1 MPVFRVFQRLG
12 EVSGDRVAACFLR
25 IHNHHT
31 IVIGCNVTKH
41 RLPFTCGH
49 CLALVLLVRANITR
63 LVYADM
69 DEFYYLS
76 RMALVKDERHYDKFD
91 RAFSTYFKGLEDLA
105 GMIASLI
112 PDEFLRR
119 EFEKSLT
126 PEELEK
132 IKSLGGLEKLIEAF
146 KREVEE
152 AARGEGDDKD
162 KEGKG
167 KRGKGE
173 EGKDRDGKKRRG
185 KRQWDKRDYKA
196 YDDNV
201 ELGTRGMK
209 IAMRRLRKLARTGAE
224 DEFDINTTISKTAK
238 NGGLLD
244 IIMRPE
250 RRNTVK
256 VLLFLDNGGS
266 MDAHVKVC
274 EELFSAAR
282 SEFKHLETY
291 YFHNFVY
298 DGVWK
303 EHNRRMNERLD
314 TFDILHKYAHD
325 YKVIFVGDA
334 TMAPYEI
341 THAGG
346 SVEHWNEEAGAIWMQ
361 RMMDTYDKVIWI
373 NPTPHD
379 TWEYSTSVALTKK
392 LVDDQMYPLTIRG
405 IEEGMNYLTK

>member
-1 MPVFRVFQRLG
+1 MLINFF
-12 EVSGDRVAACFLR
+12 
-25 IHNHHT
+25 
-31 IVIGCNVTKH
+31 
-41 RLPFTCGH
+41 
-49 CLALVLLVRANITR
+49 LALKKARIPVSITELLTLHDVLKAR
-63 LVYADM
+63 LVYADI

-91 RAFSTYFKGLEDLA
+91 RAFGTYFKGLEDMASML
-105 GMIASLI
+105 ASLI

-126 PEELEK
+126 REELDK
-132 IKSLGGLEKLIEAF
+132 INSLGGLEKLIEAF

-152 AARGEGDDKD
+152 AARGEGKEKD

-167 KRGKGE
+167 ENGRGK
-173 EGKDRDGKKRRG
+173 EGKGRKGKKRRG
-185 KRQWDKRDYKA
+185 KRTWDRRDYKA

-201 ELGTRGMK
+201 ELGTRGLK
-209 IAMRRLRKLARTGAE
+209 ISLRRLRKLARTGAE
-224 DEFDINTTISKTAK
+224 DEFDIDTTIDKTARA
-238 NGGLLD
+238 GGLLD

-250 RRNTVK
+250 RRNTIK
-256 VLLFLDNGGS
+256 VLLLLDNGGS

-291 YFHNFVY
+291 YFHNFIY

-303 EHNRRMNERLD
+303 QHNRRMNERID
-314 TFDILHKYAHD
+314 TYDILHKYSHD

-361 RMMDTYDKVIWI
+361 RMVDYFDKVIWI
-373 NPTPHD
+373 NPTPLD

-392 LVDDQMYPLTIRG
+392 MVEEQMFPLTIRG
-405 IEEGMNYLTK
+405 IENGMNYLSK

>member
-1 MPVFRVFQRLG
+1 MLINFF
-12 EVSGDRVAACFLR
+12 
-25 IHNHHT
+25 
-31 IVIGCNVTKH
+31 
-41 RLPFTCGH
+41 
-49 CLALVLLVRANITR
+49 LALKKARIPVSITELLHLLEVLKAR
-63 LVYADM
+63 LVYADI
-69 DEFYYLS
+69 DEFYFMS

-91 RAFSTYFKGLEDLA
+91 RAFGTYFKGLEDLA
-105 GMIASLI
+105 SLIAALI

-119 EFEKSLT
+119 QFEKSLT
-126 PEELEK
+126 KEELEK

-152 AARGEGDDKD
+152 AAREGKDKD

-167 KRGKGE
+167 ERGRGE
-173 EGKDRDGKKRRG
+173 GDERGKKRRG
-185 KRQWDKRDYKA
+185 TSRWNKRDYKA
-196 YDDNV
+196 YDDNI

-209 IAMRRLRKLARTGAE
+209 IALRRLRKLARTGAE
-224 DEFDINTTISKTAK
+224 DEFDINTTIDKTAK

-266 MDAHVKVC
+266 MDAHVRVC

-291 YFHNFVY
+291 YFHNFIY

-303 EHNRRMNERLD
+303 EHRRRMNERID

-325 YKVIFVGDA
+325 YKVIFVSDA

-341 THAGG
+341 THSGG

-361 RMMDTYDKVIWI
+361 RLMDTYDKVIWI

-379 TWEYSTSVALTKK
+379 TWEYSTSVALAKK

-405 IEEGMNYLTK
+405 IEDGMNFLTK

>member
-1 MPVFRVFQRLG
+1 MLINFFFTLKKARIPVSITELLHLL
-12 EVSGDRVAACFLR
+12 D
-25 IHNHHT
+25 
-31 IVIGCNVTKH
+31 
-41 RLPFTCGH
+41 
-49 CLALVLLVRANITR
+49 VLKAR
-63 LVYADM
+63 LVYADI

-91 RAFSTYFKGLEDLA
+91 RAFISYFKGLDDLSSLLN
-105 GMIASLI
+105 SLI
-112 PDEFLRR
+112 PDEYLRR

-146 KREVEE
+146 KKEVEE
-152 AARGEGDDKD
+152 AAQGEGKEKD

-167 KRGKGE
+167 QNGRGE
-173 EGKDRDGKKRRG
+173 EGDDRKGKKRRG
-185 KRQWDKRDYKA
+185 KKTWDKRDYKA

-209 IAMRRLRKLARTGAE
+209 ISLRRLRKLARQGAD
-224 DEFDINTTISKTAK
+224 DELDINNTIDKTAK
-238 NGGLLD
+238 NGGMLD

-256 VLLFLDNGGS
+256 VLLILDNGGS

-291 YFHNFVY
+291 YFHNFIY
-298 DGVWK
+298 DGLWK
-303 EHNRRMNERLD
+303 QNNRRMSERID
-314 TFDILHKYAHD
+314 TFDILHKYTHD

-361 RMMDTYDKVIWI
+361 RVLDTFAKVIWI
-373 NPTPHD
+373 NPTPQD
-379 TWEYSTSVALTKK
+379 TWEYSTSVALTQK
-392 LVDDQMYPLTIRG
+392 LVEDQMYPLTISG
-405 IEEGMNYLTK
+405 IEQGMNSLTK

>member
-1 MPVFRVFQRLG
+1 MLINFFFTLKKARIPVSITELLHLL
-12 EVSGDRVAACFLR
+12 D
-25 IHNHHT
+25 
-31 IVIGCNVTKH
+31 
-41 RLPFTCGH
+41 
-49 CLALVLLVRANITR
+49 VLKAR
-63 LVYADM
+63 LVYADI

-91 RAFSTYFKGLEDLA
+91 RAFSSYFKGLDDLSSLLN
-105 GMIASLI
+105 SLI
-112 PDEFLRR
+112 PDEYLRR

-146 KREVEE
+146 KKEVEE
-152 AARGEGDDKD
+152 AAQGEGKEKD

-167 KRGKGE
+167 ENGRGE
-173 EGKDRDGKKRRG
+173 EGDDRKGKKRRG
-185 KRQWDKRDYKA
+185 KKTWDKRDYKA

-209 IAMRRLRKLARTGAE
+209 ISLRRLRKLARQGAD
-224 DEFDINTTISKTAK
+224 DELDINNTIDKTAK
-238 NGGLLD
+238 NGGMLD

-256 VLLFLDNGGS
+256 VLLILDNGGS

-291 YFHNFVY
+291 YFHNFIY
-298 DGVWK
+298 DGLWK
-303 EHNRRMNERLD
+303 QNNRRMSERID
-314 TFDILHKYAHD
+314 TFDILHKYTHD

-361 RMMDTYDKVIWI
+361 RVLDTFAKVIWI
-373 NPTPHD
+373 NPTPQD
-379 TWEYSTSVALTKK
+379 TWEYSTSVALTQK
-392 LVDDQMYPLTIRG
+392 LVEDQMYPLTISG
-405 IEEGMNYLTK
+405 IEQGMNSLTK

>member
-1 MPVFRVFQRLG
+1 MLINFFFTLKKDRIPVSITELLHLL
-12 EVSGDRVAACFLR
+12 EVLKA
-25 IHNHHT
+25 
-31 IVIGCNVTKH
+31 
-41 RLPFTCGH
+41 
-49 CLALVLLVRANITR
+49 R
-63 LVYADM
+63 LVYADI

-91 RAFSTYFKGLEDLA
+91 RAFSAYFKGLDDLSSLL
-105 GMIASLI
+105 ASLI
-112 PDEFLRR
+112 PDEYLRR
-119 EFEKSLT
+119 EFEKSLSE
-126 PEELEK
+126 EELEK
-132 IKSLGGLEKLIEAF
+132 IEGLGGLEKLIEAF

-152 AARGEGDDKD
+152 AARGEGNEKD
-162 KEGKG
+162 KEG
-167 KRGKGE
+167 
-173 EGKDRDGKKRRG
+173 EGKNGRGDKGDDRKGKKRRG

-209 IAMRRLRKLARTGAE
+209 ISLRRLRKLARQGAE
-224 DEFDINTTISKTAK
+224 DEFDIDNTISKTAK
-238 NGGLLD
+238 NGGMLD

-256 VLLFLDNGGS
+256 VLLLLDNGGS

-291 YFHNFVY
+291 YFHNFIY
-298 DGVWK
+298 DGLWK
-303 EHNRRMNERLD
+303 EHNRRMNERID
-314 TFDILHKYAHD
+314 TFDILHKYSHD

-361 RMMDTYDKVIWI
+361 RMIDHFDKVIWI
-373 NPTPHD
+373 NPTPKD
-379 TWEYSTSVALTKK
+379 TWEYSTSVALTQK
-392 LVDDQMYPLTIRG
+392 LVEDQMYPLTIAG
-405 IEEGMNYLTK
+405 IESGMNHLSK

>member
-1 MPVFRVFQRLG
+1 MLINFF
-12 EVSGDRVAACFLR
+12 
-25 IHNHHT
+25 
-31 IVIGCNVTKH
+31 
-41 RLPFTCGH
+41 
-49 CLALVLLVRANITR
+49 LALKKARIPVSITELLHLLEVLKLR
-63 LVYADM
+63 LVYANM
-69 DEFYYLS
+69 NEFYYLS
-76 RMALVKDERHYDKFD
+76 RMSLVKDERHYDKFD
-91 RAFSTYFKGLEDLA
+91 RAFGAYFKGLEDLS
-105 GMIASLI
+105 GMMASLI

-119 EFEKSLT
+119 EFEKSLSK
-126 PEELEK
+126 EELEK

-152 AARGEGDDKD
+152 AVRESND

-167 KRGKGE
+167 RGEDGQGEGKGE
-173 EGKDRDGKKRRG
+173 KGRGGVRRT
-185 KRQWDKRDYKA
+185 WDKRDYKA

-209 IAMRRLRKLARTGAE
+209 IALRRLRKLARTGS
-224 DEFDINTTISKTAK
+224 DTEFDIDGTINKTAK
-238 NGGLLD
+238 SGGLLD

-266 MDAHVKVC
+266 MDAHVRVC

-291 YFHNFVY
+291 YFHNFIY

-303 EHNRRMNERLD
+303 EHRRRLQERIE
-314 TFDILHKYAHD
+314 TFDILNRYNHE

-361 RMMDTYDKVIWI
+361 RVMDTYERVIWI
-373 NPTPHD
+373 NPTLEE
-379 TWEYSTSVALTKK
+379 TWEYSTSVAIARK
-392 LVDDQMYPLTIRG
+392 LVDDQMFPLTVRG
-405 IEEGMNYLTK
+405 IENGMNYLTK

>member
-1 MPVFRVFQRLG
+1 MLINFF
-12 EVSGDRVAACFLR
+12 
-25 IHNHHT
+25 
-31 IVIGCNVTKH
+31 
-41 RLPFTCGH
+41 
-49 CLALVLLVRANITR
+49 LALKKARIPVSITELLTLHDVLKAR
-63 LVYADM
+63 LVYADI

-91 RAFSTYFKGLEDLA
+91 RAFGTYFKGLEDMASML
-105 GMIASLI
+105 ASLI
-112 PDEFLRR
+112 PDQFLRR

-126 PEELEK
+126 REELDK
-132 IKSLGGLEKLIEAF
+132 INSLGGLEKLIEAF

-152 AARGEGDDKD
+152 AARGEGKEKD

-167 KRGKGE
+167 ENGRGK
-173 EGKDRDGKKRRG
+173 EGKGRKGKKRRG
-185 KRQWDKRDYKA
+185 KRTWDRRDYKA

-201 ELGTRGMK
+201 ELGTRGLK
-209 IAMRRLRKLARTGAE
+209 ISLRRLRKLARTGAE
-224 DEFDINTTISKTAK
+224 DEFDIDTTIDKTARA
-238 NGGLLD
+238 GGLLD

-250 RRNTVK
+250 RRNTIK
-256 VLLFLDNGGS
+256 VLLLLDNGGS

-291 YFHNFVY
+291 YFHNFIY

-303 EHNRRMNERLD
+303 QHNRRMNERID
-314 TFDILHKYAHD
+314 TYDILHKYSHD

-361 RMMDTYDKVIWI
+361 RMVDYFDKVIWI
-373 NPTPHD
+373 NPTPLD

-392 LVDDQMYPLTIRG
+392 MVEEQMFPLTIRG
-405 IEEGMNYLTK
+405 IENGMNYLSK

>member
-1 MPVFRVFQRLG
+1 MLINFFFTLKKARIPVSITELLHLL
-12 EVSGDRVAACFLR
+12 D
-25 IHNHHT
+25 
-31 IVIGCNVTKH
+31 
-41 RLPFTCGH
+41 
-49 CLALVLLVRANITR
+49 VLKAR
-63 LVYADM
+63 LVYADI

-91 RAFSTYFKGLEDLA
+91 RAFSSYFKGLDDLSSLLN
-105 GMIASLI
+105 SLI
-112 PDEFLRR
+112 PDEYLRR

-146 KREVEE
+146 KKEVEE
-152 AARGEGDDKD
+152 AAQGEGKEKD

-167 KRGKGE
+167 ENGRGE
-173 EGKDRDGKKRRG
+173 EGDDRKGKKRRG
-185 KRQWDKRDYKA
+185 KKTWDKRDYKA

-209 IAMRRLRKLARTGAE
+209 ISLRRLRKLARQGAE
-224 DEFDINTTISKTAK
+224 DEFDINNTIDKTAK
-238 NGGLLD
+238 NGGMLD

-256 VLLFLDNGGS
+256 VLLILDNGGS

-291 YFHNFVY
+291 YFHNFIY
-298 DGVWK
+298 DGLWK
-303 EHNRRMNERLD
+303 QNNRRMSERID
-314 TFDILHKYAHD
+314 TFDILHKYTHD

-361 RMMDTYDKVIWI
+361 RVLDTFAKVIWI
-373 NPTPHD
+373 NPTPQD
-379 TWEYSTSVALTKK
+379 TWEYSTSVALTQK
-392 LVDDQMYPLTIRG
+392 LVEDQMYPLTISG
-405 IEEGMNYLTK
+405 IEQGMNSLTK

>member
-1 MPVFRVFQRLG
+1 MLINFFFTLKKARIPVSITELLHLL
-12 EVSGDRVAACFLR
+12 D
-25 IHNHHT
+25 
-31 IVIGCNVTKH
+31 
-41 RLPFTCGH
+41 
-49 CLALVLLVRANITR
+49 VLKAR
-63 LVYADM
+63 LVYADI

-91 RAFSTYFKGLEDLA
+91 RAFSSYFKGLDDLSSLLN
-105 GMIASLI
+105 SLI
-112 PDEFLRR
+112 PDEYLRR

-146 KREVEE
+146 KKEVEE
-152 AARGEGDDKD
+152 AAQGEGKEKD

-167 KRGKGE
+167 QNGRGE
-173 EGKDRDGKKRRG
+173 EGDDRKGKKRRG
-185 KRQWDKRDYKA
+185 KKTWDKRDYKA

-209 IAMRRLRKLARTGAE
+209 ISLRRLRKLARQGAD
-224 DEFDINTTISKTAK
+224 DELDINNTIDKTAK
-238 NGGLLD
+238 NGGMLD

-256 VLLFLDNGGS
+256 VLLILDNGGS

-291 YFHNFVY
+291 YFHNFIY
-298 DGVWK
+298 DGLWK
-303 EHNRRMNERLD
+303 QNNRRMSERID
-314 TFDILHKYAHD
+314 TFDILHKYTHD

-361 RMMDTYDKVIWI
+361 RVLDTSAKVIWI
-373 NPTPHD
+373 NPTPQD
-379 TWEYSTSVALTKK
+379 TWEYSTSVALTQK
-392 LVDDQMYPLTIRG
+392 LVEDQMYPLTISG
-405 IEEGMNYLTK
+405 IEQGMNSLTK

>member
-1 MPVFRVFQRLG
+1 MLINFF
-12 EVSGDRVAACFLR
+12 
-25 IHNHHT
+25 
-31 IVIGCNVTKH
+31 
-41 RLPFTCGH
+41 
-49 CLALVLLVRANITR
+49 LALKKARVPVSITELLHLLGVLKAR

-91 RAFSTYFKGLEDLA
+91 RAFGAYFKGLEDLA
-105 GMIASLI
+105 GMIAAMI
-112 PDEFLRR
+112 PDEFLRH

-126 PEELEK
+126 AEELEK

-152 AARGEGDDKD
+152 AARKGNDED

-167 KRGKGE
+167 ERGKGQ
-173 EGKDRDGKKRRG
+173 GDKRQGKKRRG
-185 KRQWDKRDYKA
+185 ESTWKKRDYKA

-209 IAMRRLRKLARTGAE
+209 ISLRRLRKLARTGAE
-224 DEFDINTTISKTAK
+224 DEFDIANTIDKTAK

-244 IIMRPE
+244 IVMRPE

-291 YFHNFVY
+291 YFHNFIY

-303 EHNRRMNERLD
+303 EHNRRMNERME
-314 TFDILHKYAHD
+314 TFDILHKYTHD

-341 THAGG
+341 THSGG

-361 RMMDTYDKVIWI
+361 RVMDTYSKVIWI
-373 NPTPHD
+373 NPTPLD
-379 TWEYSTSVALTKK
+379 TWEYSTSVALAKK
-392 LVDDQMYPLTIRG
+392 LVEDQMYPLTIRG
-405 IEEGMNYLTK
+405 IEDGMNYLTK

>member
-1 MPVFRVFQRLG
+1 MLINFFFTLKKARIPVSITELLHLL
-12 EVSGDRVAACFLR
+12 D
-25 IHNHHT
+25 
-31 IVIGCNVTKH
+31 
-41 RLPFTCGH
+41 
-49 CLALVLLVRANITR
+49 VLKAR
-63 LVYADM
+63 LVYADI

-91 RAFSTYFKGLEDLA
+91 RAFSSYFKGLDDLSSLLN
-105 GMIASLI
+105 SLI
-112 PDEFLRR
+112 PDEYLRR

-146 KREVEE
+146 KKEVEE
-152 AARGEGDDKD
+152 AAQGEGKEKD

-167 KRGKGE
+167 ENGRGE
-173 EGKDRDGKKRRG
+173 EGNDRKGKKRRG
-185 KRQWDKRDYKA
+185 KKTWDKRDYKA

-209 IAMRRLRKLARTGAE
+209 ISLRRLRKLARQGAE
-224 DEFDINTTISKTAK
+224 DEFDINNTIDKTAK
-238 NGGLLD
+238 NGGMLD

-256 VLLFLDNGGS
+256 VLLILDNGGS

-291 YFHNFVY
+291 YFHNFIY
-298 DGVWK
+298 DGLWK
-303 EHNRRMNERLD
+303 QNNRRMSERID
-314 TFDILHKYAHD
+314 TFDILHKYTHD

-361 RMMDTYDKVIWI
+361 RVLDTFAKVIWI
-373 NPTPHD
+373 NPTPQD
-379 TWEYSTSVALTKK
+379 TWEYSTSVALTQK
-392 LVDDQMYPLTIRG
+392 LVEDQMYPLTISG
-405 IEEGMNYLTK
+405 IEQGMNSLTK